1 MANTELVNAI
11 LEDMEQERME
21 RHEHFMGLLQDA
33 YAKRDWEDA
42 CRLVMLNPE
51 IMNEGLSLIY
61 DALPDEQ
68 KFMLPV
74 ECYTHHGDSMPA
86 VRKYV
91 RQARKYMPVEKRVP
105 AELLA
110 LPEITVYR
118 AGEEE
123 LHKAKYRISWT
134 LDLERAKWFY
144 DRNIEFIG
152 RDSHL
157 YQATIRPEQIIWY
170 TDDRNEQEVMQYG
183 SVTNVIELPR

>member
-1 MANTELVNAI
+1 MVNTERVHSI
-11 LEDMEQERME
+11 LNDMEQERIE
-21 RHEHFMGLLQDA
+21 RREYLMGKLLET
-33 YAKRDWEDA
+33 YTKRDWEGA
-42 CRLVMLNPE
+42 CSLVMLNPE
-51 IMNEGLSLIY
+51 IMNDGLSLIY

-91 RQARKYMPVEKRVP
+91 RQAKKYMPVEKRIP

-110 LPEITVYR
+110 MPEFTVYR

-123 LHKAKYRISWT
+123 LRKAKFRISWT

-144 DRNIEFIG
+144 DRNINLIG
-152 RDSHL
+152 RPSHL
-157 YQATIRPEQIIWY
+157 YQATIRPEQVIWY
-170 TDDRNEQEVMQYG
+170 TNDRDEQEVMQYG
-183 SVTNVIELPR
+183 SVANVIEIPR

>member
-11 LEDMEQERME
+11 LKDMEQERME
-21 RHEHFMGLLQDA
+21 RHEYLMGLLLEA
-33 YAKRDWEDA
+33 YKKQDWEDA
-42 CRLVMLNPE
+42 CHLVMLNPE

-74 ECYTHHGDSMPA
+74 ECYTHNGDSMPA

-91 RQARKYMPVEKRVP
+91 RQAKKYMPVEKRIP
-105 AELLA
+105 AELLEM
-110 LPEITVYR
+110 PEITVYR

-134 LDLERAKWFY
+134 LDPERAKWFY
-144 DRNIEFIG
+144 DRNINYIN
-152 RDSHL
+152 RPSHL
-157 YQATIRPEQIIWY
+157 YQASIRPEQIIWY